1 MRCTRRS
8 PASLRE
14 IMEEKKG
21 ICASS
26 SSSRSK
32 WSTSARGS
40 TATPGTSQSLRPCAI
55 SLPKSAATALPPESQ
70 LTRCCASV
78 SQNQSAESEVRWRK
92 RSSDRRSA
100 CVERR
105 SRSRALNHTPNST
118 RPPVTSSSA
127 SIRFCSSTLD
137 GRLDGRRRGLQHFL
151 DGGDAIGHLHRAADA
166 QRLHAVAEGLVAD
179 LAEVGARADDLLD
192 AAAADQRL
200 VDADAAHEARHAAF
214 QAADRLVDRGRARP
228 LPRRDQPFPGGHV
241 PYAVQLDLL
250 P

>member
-14 IMEEKKG
+14 IMKSKKG

-26 SSSRSK
+26 SCSRSK

-55 SLPKSAATALPPESQ
+55 SLPNSAATAVPPESQ

-92 RSSDRRSA
+92 RSSETRSA
-100 CVERR
+100 CVARR

-118 RPPVTSSSA
+118 RPPVTRSSA
-127 SIRFCSSTLD
+127 SSRFCSATLA
-137 GRLDGRRRGLQHFL
+137 RRFQRRRRVLQHFL
-151 DGGDAIGHLHRAADA
+151 DGGDAGGDLHRAADA

-179 LAEVGARADDLLD
+179 LAEVGARTDDLLD
-192 AAAADQRL
+192 AAAADQRV
-200 VDADAAHEARHAAF
+200 VDADAAGEAGHAAF
-214 QAADRLVDRGRARP
+214 EATDRLLYPVGTR
-228 LPRRDQPFPGGHV
+228 
-241 PYAVQLDLL
+241 
-250 P
+250 